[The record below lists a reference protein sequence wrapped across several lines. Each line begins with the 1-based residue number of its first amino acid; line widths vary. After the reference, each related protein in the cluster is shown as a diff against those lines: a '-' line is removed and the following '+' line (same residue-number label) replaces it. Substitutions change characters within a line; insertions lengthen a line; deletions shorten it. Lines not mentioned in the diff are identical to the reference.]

1 MERAI
6 VLEANQAQPVNQD
19 LQDLQGL
26 QDLPDLQNSRDL
38 EQRFSL
44 FVGTH
49 RERARRLA
57 WRLVGGDD
65 GAAEDVTQD
74 AFVKAYQ
81 GLSKFREEASLDTWF
96 YRILVRQAHN
106 YRRWRSVRE
115 TWGQLRYQKQATKNE
130 PNSSADHSSDA
141 EQLVEQLSISEQE
154 YGDPFLRQRIAVAL
168 ERLTRSQREAFILVH
183 MEGFSVR
190 ECAAM
195 IGKPTGTVKSHLHRA
210 LTGLRTELADLR
222 QLQPS
227 PAEESRI

>member
-6 VLEANQAQPVNQD
+6 VLEANQAQPD
-19 LQDLQGL
+19 
-26 QDLPDLQNSRDL
+26 SRDGQDL

-81 GLSKFREEASLDTWF
+81 GLSTFREEASLDTWF

-115 TWGQLRYQKQATKNE
+115 TWGQRWNQKQTAENE
-130 PNSSADHSSDA
+130 HNEQNKLADHSHDTEQLA
-141 EQLVEQLSISEQE
+141 EQLSVSEQE
-154 YGDPFLRQRIAVAL
+154 YGDPFLRQRITVAL
-168 ERLTRSQREAFILVH
+168 ERLTPSQREAFILIH

-190 ECAAM
+190 ECADM

-222 QLQPS
+222 QLQSS
-227 PAEESRI
+227 PDEESRA

>member
-1 MERAI
+1 M
-6 VLEANQAQPVNQD
+6 
-19 LQDLQGL
+19 
-26 QDLPDLQNSRDL
+26 
-38 EQRFSL
+38 
-44 FVGTH
+44 
-49 RERARRLA
+49 A

-81 GLSKFREEASLDTWF
+81 GLSTFREEASLDTWF

-115 TWGQLRYQKQATKNE
+115 TWGQLWNQKQTAENE
-130 PNSSADHSSDA
+130 QNGQNTSADHSYETEQLA
-141 EQLVEQLSISEQE
+141 EQLSVSEQE
-154 YGDPFLRQRIAVAL
+154 YGDPFLRQRIARAL
-168 ERLTRSQREAFILVH
+168 ERLTHSQREAFILIH

-190 ECAAM
+190 ECADM

-210 LTGLRTELADLR
+210 LTGLRTELADLK

-227 PAEESRI
+227 PAEESRV

>member
-6 VLEANQAQPVNQD
+6 VLEANQAQPVKLD
-19 LQDLQGL
+19 LRDLL
-26 QDLPDLQNSRDL
+26 EL

-81 GLSKFREEASLDTWF
+81 GLSTFREEARLETWF

-115 TWGQLRYQKQATKNE
+115 TWGQLWNQKQTAENE
-130 PNSSADHSSDA
+130 QNGQNEHADHSNQAEPLAGQLA
-141 EQLVEQLSISEQE
+141 EQLSVSEQE

-168 ERLTRSQREAFILVH
+168 ERLTHSQREAFILVH

-190 ECAAM
+190 ECADM

-210 LTGLRTELADLR
+210 LTTLRTELADLR

-227 PAEESRI
+227 PAEESRV

>member
-6 VLEANQAQPVNQD
+6 VLEANQVQPD
-19 LQDLQGL
+19 LRNTQE
-26 QDLPDLQNSRDL
+26 LQNSQDL

-44 FVGTH
+44 FVGSH

-81 GLSKFREEASLDTWF
+81 GLSTFREDSSLDTWF

-115 TWGQLRYQKQATKNE
+115 TWGQLWNQKQAAQNE
-130 PNSSADHSSDA
+130 QNEQNRQSDPADHSYDTEQLA
-141 EQLVEQLSISEQE
+141 EQLSVSEQE

-168 ERLTRSQREAFILVH
+168 ERLTHSQRETFILVH

-190 ECAAM
+190 ECADM

-210 LTGLRTELADLR
+210 LIGLRTEFADLR
-222 QLQPS
+222 QLDPS
-227 PAEESRI
+227 PAEESRV